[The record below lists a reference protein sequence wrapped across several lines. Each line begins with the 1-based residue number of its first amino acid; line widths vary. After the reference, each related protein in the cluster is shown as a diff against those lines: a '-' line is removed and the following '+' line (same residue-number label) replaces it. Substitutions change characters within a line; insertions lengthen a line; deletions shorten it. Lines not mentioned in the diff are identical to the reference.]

1 MDFFVTLLLIVIPII
16 WMIAAV
22 RGPNEAESYSTPC
35 FTSTLSNRTQESEQI
50 SRQGLGERRD
60 AFSLFAE
67 GNRDRRKFSDK
78 AKVIQEIFG
87 RATHP
92 T

>member
-1 MDFFVTLLLIVIPII
+1 MDFFVSLLLIVIPII
-16 WMIAAV
+16 WMRAAV
-22 RGPNEAESYSTPC
+22 RGPNEAQSYSTPC
-35 FTSTLSNRTQESEQI
+35 FTSTLSKRTQSEQI
-50 SRQGLGERRD
+50 SRQSLGERRD

-67 GNRDRRKFSDK
+67 GNRDRRRLSDK

>member
-22 RGPNEAESYSTPC
+22 RGPNEAQSYSTPC
-35 FTSTLSNRTQESEQI
+35 CTSIPSKRTQGLNRFPGKAWGES
-50 SRQGLGERRD
+50 RD
-60 AFSLFAE
+60 AFSLFAK
-67 GNRDRRKFSDK
+67 GNGDRRRLSDK